1 MASTTW
7 NGEVVRTKLI
17 ARIIIDIAM
26 TLLLLC
32 AYAYRITGDAAHE
45 WIGVCVF
52 ALFIAHNVINRTW
65 YKTIFKGKYT
75 LRRTVMTACNAAL
88 VFTFAVVIITGLLQ
102 SRAVLAFLHLRGGML
117 LRQIHTTAAYWGLPL
132 IGVHLGL
139 HWGMFVKGT
148 RKISGVNNEN
158 RARMVAAKVTAFLFA
173 AFGVWASFDRD
184 MFAKLFLGFS
194 FDYWDESR
202 PAILFFAAMLSIIAV
217 YVFVTYYTLKIAERQ
232 KRKEPKNKKSPL
244 QSSGVF

>member
-1 MASTTW
+1 M
-7 NGEVVRTKLI
+7 GTKLI

-26 TLLLLC
+26 TLLILC

-45 WIGVCVF
+45 WIGICVF
-52 ALFIAHNVINRTW
+52 VLFVAHNVINRTW

-75 LRRTVMTACNAAL
+75 PRRALMTSCNAAL
-88 VFTFAVVIITGLLQ
+88 VFTFSVVLITGLLQ
-102 SRAVLAFLHLRGGML
+102 SRAVLAFLHLPGGIL

-139 HWGMFVKGT
+139 NWGMVVNGT
-148 RKISGVNNEN
+148 RKMLGASGEN
-158 RARMVAAKVTAFLFA
+158 RVRTKAAKVTAFVFA

-202 PAILFFAAMLSIIAV
+202 PAILFFAAMLSIMAV
-217 YVFVTYYTLKIAERQ
+217 YVFVTYYMLKVAQRQ
-232 KRKEPKNKKSPL
+232 KPKEQKQNSH
-244 QSSGVF
+244 

>member
-1 MASTTW
+1 M
-7 NGEVVRTKLI
+7 GTKLI
-17 ARIIIDIAM
+17 ARIIIDFAM

-32 AYAYRITGDAAHE
+32 VYSYRITGDAAHE

-52 ALFIAHNVINRTW
+52 VLFIAHNVINRTW

-75 LRRTVMTACNAAL
+75 LRSAVMTACNAAL
-88 VFTFAVVIITGLLQ
+88 VFTFSFVLITGLLQ
-102 SRAVLAFLHLRGGML
+102 SRTVLAFLHLPGGIL

-139 HWGMFVKGT
+139 HWGMFVNGT
-148 RKISGVNNEN
+148 RKMLGVNGEN
-158 RARMVAAKVTAFLFA
+158 RARTKVTKVMAFLFA

-202 PAILFFAAMLSIIAV
+202 PVILFFAAMLSIMAV
-217 YVFVTYYTLKIAERQ
+217 YVFVTYYMLKVAERQ
-232 KRKEPKNKKSPL
+232 KQKKPKIKNNCPKH
-244 QSSGVF
+244 

>member
-1 MASTTW
+1 MASPAW
-7 NGEVVRTKLI
+7 NGELVGTKLI
-17 ARIIIDIAM
+17 ARIIIDIAI

-52 ALFIAHNVINRTW
+52 VLCIAHNVINRTW
-65 YKTIFKGKYT
+65 YKTILKGTYT
-75 LRRTVMTACNAAL
+75 SRRAVMTACNAAL
-88 VFTFAVVIITGLLQ
+88 VFTFAIVLLTGLLQ
-102 SRAVLAFLHLRGGML
+102 SRVVLVFLHLPGGML

-139 HWGMFVKGT
+139 HWGLFVKGMH
-148 RKISGVNNEN
+148 KKACINGES
-158 RARMVAAKVTAFLFA
+158 RARALTAKLTAFLFA

-202 PAILFFAAMLSIIAV
+202 PVILFFAALLSIMAV
-217 YVFVTYYTLKIAERQ
+217 YVFVTYYTLQIAERQ
-232 KRKEPKNKKSPL
+232 KRKEPKA
-244 QSSGVF
+244 V